1 MTALLTVMFK
11 GETSNSLVQL
21 FRYALIGGLAF
32 FLDTG
37 ILFALHRL
45 AGLHYLLAATIA
57 FTSGTA
63 LTYTC
68 SIFWV
73 FDQRAVKNRAA
84 EFVIY
89 ATLGVVGLGITLATL
104 YVLTGVLGVHLL
116 ASKVVATGITFAW
129 NFASRKL
136 LLFTSFSP
144 EPA

>member
-1 MTALLTVMFK
+1 MTALLTVMFR
-11 GETSNSLVQL
+11 GESSNSLVQF
-21 FRYALIGGLAF
+21 FRYSLIGGLAF

-37 ILFALHRL
+37 ILFALHHL

-68 SIFWV
+68 SVLWV
-73 FDQRAVKNRAA
+73 FDHRTVKNRAA
-84 EFVIY
+84 EFVLY

-104 YVLTGVLGVHLL
+104 YVLTGVLGIHLL
-116 ASKVVATGITFAW
+116 ASKVVATAITFAW
-129 NFASRKL
+129 NFLSRKL